1 MRVLLCNL
9 VLLLPTCTAFCPS
22 HMRQLPVRRRVSA
35 SLHVKHHISMVAP
48 SSSLVPNIEVAARRG
63 MAIRSA
69 ARGRTLVA
77 SAVTSS
83 LAVQTAI
90 SVTMLAVSVAK
101 YLPQIRR
108 ILRSRSVLGLAPAA
122 YYGDSLVFCTKSM

>member
-1 MRVLLCNL
+1 
-9 VLLLPTCTAFCPS
+9 
-22 HMRQLPVRRRVSA
+22 
-35 SLHVKHHISMVAP
+35 
-48 SSSLVPNIEVAARRG
+48 

>member
-1 MRVLLCNL
+1 MLATHAI
-9 VLLLPTCTAFCPS
+9 PTPS
-22 HMRQLPVRRRVSA
+22 LE
-35 SLHVKHHISMVAP
+35 L
-48 SSSLVPNIEVAARRG
+48 AARRG
-63 MAIRSA
+63 RIATSA

-77 SAVTSS
+77 SAGGTT

-122 YYGDSLVFCTKSM
+122 YYGDSLVFCTKSMCAPPAEPSARRRPRRA